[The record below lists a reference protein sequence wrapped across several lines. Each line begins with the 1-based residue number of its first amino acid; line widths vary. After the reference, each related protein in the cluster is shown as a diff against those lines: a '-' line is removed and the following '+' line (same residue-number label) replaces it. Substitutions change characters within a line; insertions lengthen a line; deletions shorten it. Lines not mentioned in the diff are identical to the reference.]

1 MSQPASSARIR
12 VAVIGVGEFGRNHA
26 RVYRE
31 LQQAELVGVLDAN
44 AARAGEVA
52 AEYGVAAIENI
63 EALRGRVDA
72 VSLAIPTAQHASLGC
87 ALLKMGLD
95 VLVEKPMAASLEQA
109 DELIAAAKCEFSRAA
124 DRASRAI

>member
-1 MSQPASSARIR
+1 MSEPVSSAKIR

-31 LQQAELVGVLDAN
+31 LPQAELVGVVDTN
-44 AARAGEVA
+44 FARAQQTA
-52 AEYGVAAIENI
+52 ADFGTEAFSKI
-63 EALRGRVDA
+63 EALAGCVDA
-72 VSLAIPTAQHASLGC
+72 VSLAIPTAQHASVGC

-109 DELIAAAKCEFSRAA
+109 DELIAAASKNSRGAA
-124 DRASRAI
+124 DRASGAI